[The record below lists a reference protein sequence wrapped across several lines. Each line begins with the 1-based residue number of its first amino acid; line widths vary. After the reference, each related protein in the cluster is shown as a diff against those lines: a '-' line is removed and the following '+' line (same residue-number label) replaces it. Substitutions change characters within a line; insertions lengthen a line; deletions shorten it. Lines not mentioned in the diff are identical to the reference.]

1 VASPLTYQLA
11 RRPVAR
17 AVRERHTGN
26 SGAPAARAAASTRV
40 SESESAYSGLTGTL
54 PRAEPAQ
61 AAGRAAPSRVFLGC
75 LDSPR
80 VLCTTVVEVDV
91 EAAALVVKYYVAKSR
106 TWLTSV

>member
-1 VASPLTYQLA
+1 MASPLTYQLA

-40 SESESAYSGLTGTL
+40 SESESAYSGLTL

-80 VLCTTVVEVDV
+80 VLCTTGVEVDV